1 MHSGA
6 GIGEK
11 NNISVKCM
19 NILKRVFLRILELA
33 QLLCIESVE
42 YLFKPFFV
50 GGILLC
56 KITS

>member
-33 QLLCIESVE
+33 QLLCIETVE
-42 YLFKPFFV
+42 
-50 GGILLC
+50 
-56 KITS
+56 